1 MEYVTPHK
9 LTVAYTYREWEKFGE
24 LFAEAWKEANQAE
37 KLSLLR
43 DLLCCFRDTRAQAA
57 VLTKCDLR

>member
-1 MEYVTPHK
+1 MEYLTPRN
-9 LTVAYTYREWEKFGE
+9 LTVAYMYSEWEKFGE
-24 LFAEAWKEANQAE
+24 LFAEHFAQANQAE

>member
-1 MEYVTPHK
+1 MAHNN
-9 LTVAYTYREWEKFGE
+9 LTVAYMYREWDKFGE
-24 LFAEAWKEANQAE
+24 LFAEHWTKANQAE

-43 DLLCCFRDTRAQAA
+43 DLLCSFRDTRAQAA

>member
-1 MEYVTPHK
+1 M
-9 LTVAYTYREWEKFGE
+9 YREWDKFGE
-24 LFAEAWKEANQAE
+24 LFAECWAKANQAE

-43 DLLCCFRDTRAQAA
+43 DLLCSFRDTKAQAA

>member
-1 MEYVTPHK
+1 MEYLTPK
-9 LTVAYTYREWEKFGE
+9 PLTAAYTYQEWQKFGE
-24 LFAEAWKEANQAE
+24 LFSEYWQEANQAE